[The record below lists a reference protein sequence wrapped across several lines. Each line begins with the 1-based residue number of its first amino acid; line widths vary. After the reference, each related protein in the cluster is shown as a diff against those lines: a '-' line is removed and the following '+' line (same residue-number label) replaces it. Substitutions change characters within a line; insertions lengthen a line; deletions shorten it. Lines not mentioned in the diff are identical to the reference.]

1 MSTKYLIITARTN
14 SEWDSAQFA
23 LIPISLPIIS
33 KICKKIR
40 LAKRLKKQGI
50 DYLLSYDDGIVFFQE
65 LEDLPDNLQV
75 EEGKI
80 KIHSFTDQ
88 EIEKFTKPE
97 QSLDTIFLKVFAF
110 GVLWSALG
118 KHTSEEFWT
127 DDISFDFLKRFEKLE
142 QLLSEKALSRNEYK
156 TALQLAERGDDE
168 DITLLDSIIKSRSN
182 LLFKVASK

>member
-1 MSTKYLIITARTN
+1 MSTKYLILTARTN

-33 KICKKIR
+33 ELCKKIR

-50 DYLLSYDDGIVFFQE
+50 DYLLSYDNSIVFFRE
-65 LEDLPDNLQV
+65 LEELPNNLQV

-80 KIHSFTDQ
+80 KFHSFTD
-88 EIEKFTKPE
+88 EEVEKFTKPE
-97 QSLDTIFLKVFAF
+97 QSLEGLTLKISAF
-110 GVLWSALG
+110 DVLWLAYG
-118 KHTSEEFWT
+118 KNTSEEFWT
-127 DDISFDFLKRFEKLE
+127 DDISLNFLKRFEKLE
-142 QLLSEKALSRNEYK
+142 QLLSEKALSKNEYK

-182 LLFKVASK
+182 LLFKVVSK